1 MYPVAVSSILLLA
14 SLPALFLLCLHFSV
28 APDGE
33 EEEEARHTRNKS
45 SYTYLHTTVYSGC
58 NSEIGGRGNG
68 GGGREDEIFLFG
80 AAHSSHGGVR
90 KTPYTPVY
98 TLSFSISGLFHL
110 SSSRV
115 IWTSQPVAEE
125 KPKPSYNLS
134 ARSCH
139 LTTAVFSLYTTDKH
153 FLSFLF
159 FSRPSFHPSASR
171 NFHYW
176 FHFVWF
182 SPPFVQCFLPTC

>member
-1 MYPVAVSSILLLA
+1 L
-14 SLPALFLLCLHFSV
+14 
-28 APDGE
+28 E
-33 EEEEARHTRNKS
+33 
-45 SYTYLHTTVYSGC
+45 
-58 NSEIGGRGNG
+58 GGGME
-68 GGGREDEIFLFG
+68 GGGRRRIFLFG
-80 AAHSSHGGVR
+80 LHTALMVAWERRHIPPS
-90 KTPYTPVY
+90 
-98 TLSFSISGLFHL
+98 TLCRFSISGLFHL

-182 SPPFVQCFLPTC
+182 PPPLFVQCFLPTC